1 MKSSFRSMLCLFEFR
16 LIAKSV
22 NYCFFSIAVDK
33 SIRDHDAFNSQH
45 FEKCAMTSIF
55 TDVIHMKFKRH
66 DRSSNKNVSWR
77 CKKQTRDNVCI
88 SQNIY
93 DREIAL
99 KNDQSNTLI
108 ESTNKM
114 NTKINLFDVI
124 FSHNKLIFKINFW
137 QNFTQFL
144 LDLLKFRSVFVQFLL
159 NFCQVFAQFSI
170 NFLLKFWS
178 TLVSNLAQF
187 FAQISI
193 QLSSQIS
200 LSFLLKFWS
209 ILVSNL
215 AQFFAQIL
223 INFRFRFWSTFDSDF
238 AQRLTQFLFS
248 SLHA

>member
-1 MKSSFRSMLCLFEFR
+1 MLCLFEFR
-16 LIAKSV
+16 LIAKNVS
-22 NYCFFSIAVDK
+22 YCFFSIVVDK
-33 SIRDHDAFNSQH
+33 SIRNHDAFNSQH

-137 QNFTQFL
+137 QNFIQFL
-144 LDLLKFRSVFVQFLL
+144 LDLFKFRSVFVQFLF

-170 NFLLKFWS
+170 
-178 TLVSNLAQF
+178 
-187 FAQISI
+187 
-193 QLSSQIS
+193 
-200 LSFLLKFWS
+200 SFLL
-209 ILVSNL
+209 
-215 AQFFAQIL
+215 
-223 INFRFRFWSTFDSDF
+223 RF
-238 AQRLTQFLFS
+238 
-248 SLHA
+248 

>member
-1 MKSSFRSMLCLFEFR
+1 
-16 LIAKSV
+16 
-22 NYCFFSIAVDK
+22 
-33 SIRDHDAFNSQH
+33 
-45 FEKCAMTSIF
+45 
-55 TDVIHMKFKRH
+55 MKFKRH

-137 QNFTQFL
+137 QNFIQFL

-170 NFLLKFWS
+170 NFCSIFDQFQLKFRS
-178 TLVSNLAQF
+178 VFCSN
-187 FAQISI
+187 
-193 QLSSQIS
+193 
-200 LSFLLKFWS
+200 
-209 ILVSNL
+209 
-215 AQFFAQIL
+215 
-223 INFRFRFWSTFDSDF
+223 FDSIF
-238 AQRLTQFLFS
+238 VLNFVQFS
-248 SLHA
+248 V